1 MTSIDAVLAAKG
13 REVATLAAGATLAAA
28 ASELARRRIGALV
41 VLDSAGGVAGIISER
56 DLVRGLAEHGA
67 ALLERPVEQL
77 MTSEVVTVTPDVAVL
92 SGLGLMTKRRVRHL
106 PVVDGESLVGI
117 VSIGDLVKH
126 RMERIE
132 AEASAMR
139 DYIQGA

>member
-1 MTSIDAVLAAKG
+1 MTSIDSVLAAKG
-13 REVATLAAGATLAAA
+13 RDVATISVEANLSDAAA
-28 ASELARRRIGALV
+28 ELARRRIGALV
-41 VLDSAGGVAGIISER
+41 VLGTGGAIAGILSER

-67 ALLERPVEQL
+67 ELLNERIESL
-77 MTSEVVTVTPDVAVL
+77 MTSELVTVEPEVAVL
-92 SGLGLMTKRRVRHL
+92 SALGLMTKRRVRHL
-106 PVVDGESLVGI
+106 PVIDGDSLVGI

-139 DYIQGA
+139 EYIQNA

>member
-1 MTSIDAVLAAKG
+1 MTSIDSVLAAKG
-13 REVATLAAGATLAAA
+13 RDVATISAEASLSQAAA
-28 ASELARRRIGALV
+28 ELARRRIGALV
-41 VLDSAGGVAGIISER
+41 VLGTEGAIAGILSER

-67 ALLERPVEQL
+67 ALLQQGIDSL
-77 MTSEVVTVTPDVAVL
+77 MTSEVVTVEPDVAVL
-92 SGLGLMTKRRVRHL
+92 SALGLMTKRRVRHL
-106 PVVDGESLVGI
+106 PVLSGESLVGI

-139 DYIQGA
+139 DYIQSA